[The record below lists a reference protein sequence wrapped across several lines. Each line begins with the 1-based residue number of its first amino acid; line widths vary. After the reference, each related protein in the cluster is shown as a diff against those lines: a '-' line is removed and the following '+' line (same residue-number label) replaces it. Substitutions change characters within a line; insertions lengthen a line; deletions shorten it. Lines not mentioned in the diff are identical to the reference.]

1 MSHRAAHGKQLDKG
15 LACDSRWFDTTLPAE
30 LLYYACCDAYAG
42 LEVYHVLVPTTVP
55 LFGVALAAQT
65 AGEARAGEARAQ
77 DEAAGEA
84 LEAAPAQTAEDRA
97 VLEQAQRVVSQTTSP
112 PTEAAQNCMYNAACE
127 MLTTFAHAHSD
138 GATRELQLPHYLVG
152 SERGRLKD
160 FCSTLGNL
168 TAETAQ
174 TEDEGRVLLVKH
186 NGAAAVAGTGTATHV
201 RSEAE
206 LRADEDRTELPDVVL
221 ESDQLA
227 LQYDALHFIGV
238 NLKVVRTKDTPA
250 HGMFAHAL
258 GMCLFRPMTGERDRI
273 LNYLCTKP
281 TNSGKTRAQVAAET
295 SWAYFR
301 KHSRMVCPAPIVIM
315 RSLVQLYNVFSRIKN
330 PKDDAP
336 FFHSGWRAIL
346 QKELAYVAKGFLSDR
361 PGICYYIALPCKAGQ
376 LQKYRCARG
385 SSALEGYHKHLRL
398 VAEHLVAATHEY
410 TDAIINEFDLRWNMR
425 AARHIGL
432 DQTGVEHYDVAV
444 IEANHDV
451 RRAIFGAGLKSYAPL
466 LKVPPVIHHGVH
478 FSQQAWSQKCE
489 QARAKVGVL
498 SSTTAPPA
506 LHDTATREDTGAL
519 LNFVVASGTPGA
531 AVPPYGLA
539 DLALS
544 RGLLF
549 SEGEAQT
556 WLDNMRNRE
565 HVLYQMH
572 GAGFVDLI
580 AQLPPLEGTVQ
591 QSAHEAATEQV
602 QQHSTADEAALQGP
616 AIGHQRSSA
625 PVLLARQPQ
634 LQAPA
639 AGPGN
644 SPGNS
649 DSCDEAGSEA
659 RAGAPASSVG
669 DVIAVGVLAAAAPDV
684 TASGQKRKRR
694 TEGLSVTKQRRR
706 CFEAGQKEGGDPEA
720 CCRKGA
726 RPGGSRLV
734 YIPCEK
740 HE

>member
-1 MSHRAAHGKQLDKG
+1 
-15 LACDSRWFDTTLPAE
+15 
-30 LLYYACCDAYAG
+30 
-42 LEVYHVLVPTTVP
+42 
-55 LFGVALAAQT
+55 
-65 AGEARAGEARAQ
+65 
-77 DEAAGEA
+77 
-84 LEAAPAQTAEDRA
+84 
-97 VLEQAQRVVSQTTSP
+97 
-112 PTEAAQNCMYNAACE
+112 
-127 MLTTFAHAHSD
+127 
-138 GATRELQLPHYLVG
+138 
-152 SERGRLKD
+152 
-160 FCSTLGNL
+160 
-168 TAETAQ
+168 
-174 TEDEGRVLLVKH
+174 
-186 NGAAAVAGTGTATHV
+186 
-201 RSEAE
+201 
-206 LRADEDRTELPDVVL
+206 
-221 ESDQLA
+221 
-227 LQYDALHFIGV
+227 
-238 NLKVVRTKDTPA
+238 
-250 HGMFAHAL
+250 
-258 GMCLFRPMTGERDRI
+258 
-273 LNYLCTKP
+273 
-281 TNSGKTRAQVAAET
+281 
-295 SWAYFR
+295 
-301 KHSRMVCPAPIVIM
+301 M

-669 DVIAVGVLAAAAPDV
+669 VVIGTGVLAASAPDV